1 MIRPFATFFAL
12 ISMWPT
18 LACAQA
24 DQGQASPT
32 PSQQNSAQ
40 TPSDTPASTAPAAK
54 PKKVWTNE
62 DIKGAGSVSVIG
74 DARNQKYT
82 MTKPADPAMIAKYR
96 TSLQKLQKQVADANE
111 RIQEYKEFESG
122 KPAPDAGRDMS
133 HGYNRTPVDQQIAN
147 LEAKKKL
154 LQEQMDAIYDA
165 ARKDGIESGQLK

>member
-1 MIRPFATFFAL
+1 MIRHSAAFFAL
-12 ISMWPT
+12 IAFSSG
-18 LACAQA
+18 LAYAQS
-24 DQGQASPT
+24 DQGPSTAPA
-32 PSQQNSAQ
+32 SQQSSAQ

-82 MTKPADPAMIAKYR
+82 MTRPADPATIAKYR

-111 RIQEYKEFESG
+111 KIQEYKDFESG
-122 KPAPDAGRDMS
+122 KPAPDAGRDLS
-133 HGYNRTPVDQQIAN
+133 HGYSRTPVDQQIAN
-147 LEAKKKL
+147 LEAKKKS